1 MTLEEFKKWNEISKS
16 QCDLCSNEID
26 SEWAYYTNDHI
37 CVNCYDK
44 ASEEEKRG

>member
-1 MTLEEFKKWNEISKS
+1 MTLEEFKKSGIES
-16 QCDLCSNEID
+16 QCNLCNNEID

-37 CVNCYDK
+37 CVNCYDN